1 MSFTYIEKP
10 SDSPFVD
17 VFWETHDQTD
27 GTYLAPADG
36 CWDMI
41 FTTTKNGE
49 TIVRLSGPSI
59 TPTPVHYKK
68 SNHNVG
74 LRLRQGAF
82 FTHVPV
88 SEVVDRTEVLPMLS
102 GQTFLLGGHVLEVP
116 TYKTLDAFV
125 VDLEAKGLISEDPI
139 VKAALEGTKFGAS
152 QRSLQRRF
160 GRTVGVNPA
169 YIAQIERAWQA
180 VHLLKQGKA
189 ITEVADELGYSDQAH
204 LNRNLKRITGFTPRQ
219 NAKRDEPLG

>member
-10 SDSPFVD
+10 STSRYVD

-41 FTTTKNGE
+41 FTTTKAGE
-49 TIVRLSGPSI
+49 TMVRLSGPSV

-68 SNHNVG
+68 GNHNVG
-74 LRLRQGAF
+74 LRLKQGAF

-88 SEVVDRTEVLPMLS
+88 SEAVDTTEVLPIVS
-102 GQTFLLGGHVLEVP
+102 ETTFLLGGRVLAVP
-116 TYKTLDAFV
+116 TYGSLDEFV
-125 VDLEAKGLISEDPI
+125 AALEIQELLSEDPI
-139 VKAALEGTKFGAS
+139 VKAALDGTKFGAS
-152 QRSLQRRF
+152 QRSVQRRF
-160 GRTVGVNPA
+160 GRNVGMTPA

-189 ITEVADELGYSDQAH
+189 ITEVANELGYSDQAH
-204 LNRNLKRITGFTPRQ
+204 LNRNLKRITGFTPKQ

>member
-10 SDSPFVD
+10 ATSPFVD

-27 GTYLAPADG
+27 GMYLAPADG

-41 FTTTKNGE
+41 FTITKDGKI
-49 TIVRLSGPSI
+49 IVRLSGPSV

-68 SNHNVG
+68 GNHNIG

-88 SEVVDRTEVLPMLS
+88 SEVVDMTEVLPMPS
-102 GQTFLLGGHVLEVP
+102 ANTFLLGGHILKIP
-116 TYKTLDAFV
+116 TYETFDAFV
-125 VDLEAKGLISEDPI
+125 ADLESKGLISEDPI
-139 VKAALEGTKFGAS
+139 VKSALEGAKYGAS
-152 QRSLQRRF
+152 QRSVQRRF
-160 GRTVGVNPA
+160 GRTVGVTPA

-180 VHLLKQGKA
+180 VYLLKKGMP
-189 ITEVADELGYSDQAH
+189 ITQVADELGYSDQAH